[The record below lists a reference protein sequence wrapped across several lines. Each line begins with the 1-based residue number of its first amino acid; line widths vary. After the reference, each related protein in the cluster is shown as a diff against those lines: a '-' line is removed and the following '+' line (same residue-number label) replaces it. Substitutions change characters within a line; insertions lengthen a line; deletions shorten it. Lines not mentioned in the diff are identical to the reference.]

1 MGNVAGFRDHVEK
14 LQAWKEELVE
24 NKGQRLAE
32 KTGNKW
38 YNEGKKFTRYLLRLL
53 NCSQPDDFATLE
65 NEAGEIIMCES
76 EIDKEMVQFYK
87 NLYDNV
93 EDVQM
98 KVETNDDE
106 FFQYIT
112 RADQQLTR
120 RNFGQPSAVAK
131 ILPPGLMEYQT
142 P

>member
-1 MGNVAGFRDHVEK
+1 
-14 LQAWKEELVE
+14 
-24 NKGQRLAE
+24 
-32 KTGNKW
+32 
-38 YNEGKKFTRYLLRLL
+38 
-53 NCSQPDDFATLE
+53 
-65 NEAGEIIMCES
+65 MCES

-112 RADQQLTR
+112 WADQQLTR